1 MTPAD
6 ENHSTIV
13 SRIEFVAT
21 GKHAREKP
29 ISLREKSRYSY
40 RPQFFMSDQ
49 DWSTSYLIDKLFDA
63 DELAPADVGLVE
75 GVLLRPSMFPELK
88 VGDRFSLAEGRKVVA
103 TGEIVEIRPG
113 LQP

>member
-1 MTPAD
+1 MTLAD
-6 ENHSTIV
+6 DIHSTIV
-13 SRIEFVAT
+13 SRIEFVAV
-21 GKHAREKP
+21 GKHARETPVFVRDKG
-29 ISLREKSRYSY
+29 RYSY

-49 DWSTSYLIDKLFDA
+49 DWSTSYMIDKLLDA
-63 DELAPADVGLVE
+63 DELAPGDVGLVE

-113 LQP
+113 LRP